1 MKIIIMHATAKPRR
15 KSEEKKVDE
24 KTAIKNEIDRML
36 GRTRAKLPDTIPGMV
51 QTFVNRVMSKSFTP
65 LAFEMS
71 ASAVEGVTP
80 YFSVFTTNPV
90 SHFSLEGKGG
100 IVPDVTVENLQ
111 DMFIKVCE
119 SDLKSRLREEGVE
132 C

>member
-1 MKIIIMHATAKPRR
+1 MKIIIMHATTKPR
-15 KSEEKKVDE
+15 KKPEEKKVDE
-24 KTAIKNEIDRML
+24 KTAIKNEIARELDKV
-36 GRTRAKLPDTIPGMV
+36 RAKLPDTIPGMV
-51 QTFVNRVMSKSFTP
+51 QTFVNRVMSKNFTP
-65 LAFEMS
+65 LTFEMS

-80 YFSVFTTNPV
+80 YFSVLTTNPV
-90 SHFSLEGKGG
+90 SHFSLDGRGG